1 MERLF
6 LGLGEREVEAS
17 FIEALACDLWFQP
30 NPESVLALSPTL
42 GFSVSL
48 FITVGHTFGLFEI
61 A

>member
-30 NPESVLALSPTL
+30 NPESVLALSHTHHSP
-42 GFSVSL
+42 SL
-48 FITVGHTFGLFEI
+48 LSHAVTH
-61 A
+61 